1 MRSMIRSTRF
11 ELVLPPA
18 YEFFRHRRPNGHF
31 RSSPA
36 LACLFAEL
44 SPPITNTK
52 EVQVNGNGEDTV
64 QKATPDLG
72 TLSEKDRIPC

>member
-1 MRSMIRSTRF
+1 MIRSTRF
-11 ELVLPPA
+11 ELVLPPT

-31 RSSPA
+31 PSTPA

-44 SPPITNTK
+44 SPPTTNTK
-52 EVQVNGNGEDTV
+52 EVQVNGNGEDMV